1 MNHTLLQY
9 FEWYLPEDAGHWKR
23 LIQESL
29 TLAQIGYDRI
39 WLPPA
44 YKGQG
49 GLNDVGYGVY
59 DMYDLGEFD
68 QKGTIPTKYGT
79 KDEYLKAIKTA
90 HENHLEIIADIVF
103 NHRMGAD
110 GKETIKAKEISWAD
124 RDEAISDEEEVEVWT
139 RFTFPGR
146 KGKYSDFTWDWSCF
160 TGTDYDA
167 RTKKTKLL
175 EFYHKKWAE
184 NVSQENGN
192 FDYIMGDDVDFS
204 NPRVVEELYRWGIW
218 YRDLTGIDGYRLDAV
233 KSIDAG
239 FFPGWLNA
247 MRQESQDNL
256 FAVGEYWSGNIE
268 ELKAYLVKVSYS
280 MLLFDVPLH
289 FHLYDAS
296 RSYDRYDMSKILDG
310 TLTKEEPQSAVAFV
324 DNHDTQ
330 PGQALQSWVE
340 DWFKVHAY
348 ALILLRDCVCPC
360 VFYGDH
366 AGIPKNGKTKV
377 PFLNEM
383 VWIRKHL
390 LDPDTIEDRFDD
402 PHCVGWSVQG
412 KHPVVVVMTNGWAG
426 SKGFTLEESQ
436 CETMVDITDSSRV
449 VYLDKGLGKFLCQD
463 GKCSIYINEEDYKW
477 MKEDLEI

>member
-9 FEWYLPEDAGHWKR
+9 FEWYLPEDAQHWDR
-23 LIQESL
+23 LIRESSS
-29 TLAQIGYDRI
+29 LAQIGYDRL

-49 GLNDVGYGVY
+49 GRSDVGYGVY

-68 QKGTIPTKYGT
+68 QKGTVPTKYGT
-79 KDEYLKAIKTA
+79 KDAYLRAIQTA
-90 HENHLEIIADIVF
+90 HEHHLEIIADIVF

-110 GKETIKAKEISWAD
+110 GKEVIKAKEISWAD

-146 KGKYSDFTWDWSCF
+146 NKKYSDFTWDWSCF

-167 RTKKTKLL
+167 RTKETKLL
-175 EFYHKKWAE
+175 EFYHKQWAE

-192 FDYIMGDDVDFS
+192 YDYI
-204 NPRVVEELYRWGIW
+204 
-218 YRDLTGIDGYRLDAV
+218 LDAV
-233 KSIDAG
+233 KSIDAA

-256 FAVGEYWSGNIE
+256 FAVGEYWSGDIQ

-310 TLTKEEPQSAVAFV
+310 TLTQEEPQSAVAFV

-348 ALILLRDCVCPC
+348 ALILLRDSVCPC

-366 AGIPKNGKTKV
+366 AGIPKDGKAKV
-377 PFLNEM
+377 SFLNEM

-390 LDPDTIEDRFDD
+390 LDPETIEDRFDD
-402 PHCVGWSVQG
+402 PHCIGWCVQSE
-412 KHPVVVVMTNGWAG
+412 HPIVVVMTNGWAG
-426 SKGFTLEESQ
+426 VKEFKLTQTSE
-436 CETMVDITDSSRV
+436 MVDITDPSNRIS
-449 VYLDKGLGKFLCQD
+449 LEDGKGKFLCKD
-463 GKCSIYINEEDYKW
+463 GKCSIYISKEDYEW
-477 MKEDLEI
+477 MKEDLKI